1 MMLMRPHLLDDSENT
16 LHLAISAD
24 AKRMMR
30 RPHRQIHRTLA
41 RLKRNGCDESHPYA
55 PQRSRASGSAT

>member
-24 AKRMMR
+24 AKPTQVRISPDPPNACAAEADRMR
-30 RPHRQIHRTLA
+30 
-41 RLKRNGCDESHPYA
+41 
-55 PQRSRASGSAT
+55 